1 MWLAAR
7 TAPRVAASSWSQR
20 RGATACLIPLS
31 LSLRRE
37 EIVAC
42 SLSFFPP
49 FSDVCGV
56 ETFAC
61 AVRDHTSTIQGL
73 LLFHAFFL
81 HTHTRAYLGTIE
93 PVNKHLMVLLH
104 FEGSREYLEGS
115 DLLLTLEAGVEAL
128 LTTYSTGT
136 ADDAPKDPVIFL
148 AKFLKENNPRASA
161 QGAQRMTEMRAAAA
175 TAAVRRRKLEAIFLA
190 CDDDGSGAL
199 SLNEF
204 EQLFGRVDDST
215 RSQFGAILFA
225 QADASKDGVLSLHEF
240 VSFYYAKFVALD
252 DEVFERVTD
261 QLLELAKAAVVI
273 DEEAAILDPASAA
286 AEAAATTGGVADF
299 AASTVPRARLFVSHA
314 AWAPKR
320 PFISYGD
327 WGQRSSARA

>member
-1 MWLAAR
+1 
-7 TAPRVAASSWSQR
+7 
-20 RGATACLIPLS
+20 
-31 LSLRRE
+31 
-37 EIVAC
+37 
-42 SLSFFPP
+42 
-49 FSDVCGV
+49 
-56 ETFAC
+56 
-61 AVRDHTSTIQGL
+61 
-73 LLFHAFFL
+73 
-81 HTHTRAYLGTIE
+81 
-93 PVNKHLMVLLH
+93 MVLLH

-136 ADDAPKDPVIFL
+136 AADAPKDPVIFL

-286 AEAAATTGGVADF
+286 AEAAATTVVLPI
-299 AASTVPRARLFVSHA
+299 SPPRQCRVRAFVSHA

-320 PFISYGD
+320 PFIVMATGGSAHPRGLD
-327 WGQRSSARA
+327 DVGAAQRGRQQFVRSTSAPRPTNVSQIKAQWGAPYNLKLCDTAHQVWQNTCKHTGGRNVSG